1 MKMVSV
7 VAVCAALSG
16 CISDTVKFADNES
29 QVNAVARPLRGGAAA
44 ARIRAAEEAR
54 DECEDKGK
62 RAALYEA
69 QNGYSFSCK

>member
-7 VAVCAALSG
+7 LALCVALSG
-16 CISDTVKFADNES
+16 CVGDTVRFADSES
-29 QVNAVARPLRGGAAA
+29 QVNALARPLRGATAGA
-44 ARIRAAEEAR
+44 RLKAAEEAR

-62 RAALYEA
+62 RAALYEV